1 MMPMQYGPLVERL
14 LAGEFICPVTDEDA
28 YRHLQDDATRE
39 TLDEYLK
46 PLNRRLASNPEG
58 SVWFLA
64 WLELGQ
70 EARDQ
75 LTSQLQLTMNSL
87 QPLLEWMQLVQEALG
102 RDAVMSAGDVLK
114 SGEFTLKCEDNAS
127 LKDRLQRLATD
138 RFFNSQSDAL
148 DNQVKLIFRRL
159 KEHGYLLQPHSD
171 RHYYLVTS
179 KVDYLVDLIRFI
191 RDEENLPVEDE
202 PQQQESLI

>member
-1 MMPMQYGPLVERL
+1 MITRQLGPLMERL

-28 YRHLQDDATRE
+28 FRQLQEEATRE
-39 TLDEYLK
+39 AIDAYLE

-64 WLELGQ
+64 WQELGPA
-70 EARDQ
+70 ARDQ
-75 LTSQLQLTMNSL
+75 LTSQLALTLNSL

-102 RDAVMSAGDVLK
+102 RDRVLSAGDVLK
-114 SGEFTLKCEDNAS
+114 PAEFLLKCEDNAS
-127 LKDRLQRLATD
+127 LKDRLFRLASD

-171 RHYYLVTS
+171 RQYYLVTS
-179 KVDYLVDLIRFI
+179 KIDYLIDLVRFI
-191 RDEENLPVEDE
+191 RDEENLPIDDSV
-202 PQQQESLI
+202 PQQEPLI